1 MALLYID
8 AVDRL
13 LAVYDDGN
21 SDTEPTGREPWRGS
35 YDNLPGQLK
44 ERALF
49 PKVVLIGLEPGTDKV
64 LEQQPLASEGRN
76 ERWLRDFLFDHP
88 EALPA
93 AAIDPAFAD
102 LVPVCRELR
111 TIAGP
116 VDVLFVNRQGA
127 LVLVECKLWRNP
139 EARREVVG
147 QILDYAKELARWR
160 YEDLQREVS
169 RARGEPGVNAVFN
182 AVAAAHPEIREAEFV
197 DQVSRN
203 LSSGRFLLL
212 VVGDGIREGTE
223 NIVQFVARHSGLHF
237 TFGLV
242 EVVSYGLPDGRLI
255 VQPRLLARTVNL
267 TRAVVRVENI
277 DTTVVDEPEDVSDDV
292 SPSSRSPEL
301 IEADRALWQKFIER
315 LRLDDPSQTPP
326 RPAGLGWVRLDL
338 GVDYG
343 WMTAYTVR
351 AQNRIGSTA
360 VLKGEAGLRCY
371 KALETERA
379 DIDAELGA
387 AVPNAVVDWG
397 GRDDRAWVGV
407 YRILP
412 GSWNPAQDEEN
423 LPWLLRAT
431 NAMVNSIRPR
441 VQRYSLEPS

>member
-1 MALLYID
+1 MSETY
-8 AVDRL
+8 
-13 LAVYDDGN
+13 
-21 SDTEPTGREPWRGS
+21 
-35 YDNLPGQLK
+35 LK

-49 PKVVLIGLEPGTDKV
+49 PKVVLIGLEPAADKV
-64 LEQQPLASEGRN
+64 LEQQPLASEGRD
-76 ERWLRDFLFDHP
+76 ERWLRDFLLQHP

-93 AAIDPAFAD
+93 AAIAPAFAD
-102 LVPVCRELR
+102 PVPVCRELR
-111 TIAGP
+111 TTAGP
-116 VDVLFVNRQGA
+116 IDALFVNRQGA

-169 RARGEPGVNAVFN
+169 RARGEPGVNALFN
-182 AVAAAHPEIREAEFV
+182 AVAAAHPEIQEAEFV

-203 LSSGRFLLL
+203 LFSGRFLLL

-267 TRAVVRVENI
+267 VRAVVRVENI
-277 DTTVVDEPEDVSDDV
+277 VNTEVGEPEEPVE
-292 SPSSRSPEL
+292 PPGPGRHFPPEV
-301 IEADRALWQKFIER
+301 IEADRVFWQKFIEQ

-326 RPAGLGWVRLDL
+326 RRGFGRVYLDL

-343 WMTAYTVR
+343 WMTAYSVR
-351 AQNRIGSTA
+351 SQNRIGATA
-360 VLKGEAGLRCY
+360 VFKGEAGLRCY
-371 KALETERA
+371 TALETERA
-379 DIDAELGA
+379 DIDAELVA
-387 AVPNAVVDWG
+387 AVPNAVV
-397 GRDDRAWVGV
+397 AWNQRNDQSWLDLH
-407 YRILP
+407 RILS
-412 GSWNPAQDEEN
+412 GSWTPAQDEEN
-423 LPWLLRAT
+423 LPWLLDAT
-431 NAMVNSIRPR
+431 NAIVNSIRPR
-441 VQRYSLEPS
+441 VQRYLLER

>member
-1 MALLYID
+1 M
-8 AVDRL
+8 
-13 LAVYDDGN
+13 
-21 SDTEPTGREPWRGS
+21 
-35 YDNLPGQLK
+35 
-44 ERALF
+44 F

-102 LVPVCRELR
+102 PVPVCRELR

-116 VDVLFVNRQGA
+116 VDVLFVNRHGA

-169 RARGEPGVNAVFN
+169 RARGEPGVNALFN

-223 NIVQFVARHSGLHF
+223 SIVQFVARHSGLHF

-255 VQPRLLARTVNL
+255 VQPRLLARSVNL
-267 TRAVVRVENI
+267 REQASDRSIADGFAQTS
-277 DTTVVDEPEDVSDDV
+277 VSLV
-292 SPSSRSPEL
+292 Y
-301 IEADRALWQKFIER
+301 
-315 LRLDDPSQTPP
+315 
-326 RPAGLGWVRLDL
+326 GLATQ
-338 GVDYG
+338 Y
-343 WMTAYTVR
+343 
-351 AQNRIGSTA
+351 
-360 VLKGEAGLRCY
+360 E
-371 KALETERA
+371 
-379 DIDAELGA
+379 
-387 AVPNAVVDWG
+387 
-397 GRDDRAWVGV
+397 DDRAVRPDSDGFAIFRNRLITEAAVAVGYARRRMRV
-407 YRILP
+407 EKVFPIGGCQLNELTASHFNRGFAP
-412 GSWNPAQDEEN
+412 WRSRSRPVRWRMPRGSAGKKPTAWRRGSLEDGASHFARPKLAPWLFAMSNLCDRRDNLSMCVHPSVQKTSPAQTATTK
-423 LPWLLRAT
+423 LTAAMMSAVRSGRSAMGFSSMASPGLLA
-431 NAMVNSIRPR
+431 S
-441 VQRYSLEPS
+441 